1 MQQIMERQKV
11 VNENRSMMV
20 DGMDLTPLVSNLYKS
35 DPAVISHFI
44 HMIEVYNFA
53 IKRPLRQS

>member
-35 DPAVISHFI
+35 DPAVISHII
-44 HMIEVYNFA
+44 HMIEVYNDEWT
-53 IKRPLRQS
+53 